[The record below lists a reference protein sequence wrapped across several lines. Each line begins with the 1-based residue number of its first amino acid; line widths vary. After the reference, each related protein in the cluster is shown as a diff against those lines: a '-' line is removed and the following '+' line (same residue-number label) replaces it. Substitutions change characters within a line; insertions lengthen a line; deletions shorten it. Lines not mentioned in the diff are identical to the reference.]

1 MARLSLGF
9 AGLPDTPA
17 HHLSVDGM
25 SPRGPN
31 LSHWPG
37 NRTPS
42 KWKADLSTQI
52 CLAFARA
59 PQGERE
65 AFLDGAEVV
74 LNNHYDT
81 DGFLSLLAVLQGEL
95 ARAREELI
103 VLAAATGDFQAFQTP
118 RSFAVDRIV
127 LNLGDPERS
136 PLAGQFQGLSDGERS
151 LARYEWLLEHA
162 EQILGEPES
171 LAALYEEEL
180 ALVQGQL
187 QTCRQ
192 GALERTDHS
201 PCGLAVLRSDRPL
214 LRMVVNTLAGG
225 YRVLHIVQ
233 GPEGPCY
240 RYHDRTESWFEL
252 VTISPAP
259 RRDLRPL
266 ARQLQEREGDRG
278 AAGWIGDAPTEPVP
292 EVYFGYP
299 SAQEYGKI
307 TRELLPSRLDPEEVE
322 RTFVDFLLGSD
333 ENRSNP

>member
-1 MARLSLGF
+1 M
-9 AGLPDTPA
+9 T
-17 HHLSVDGM
+17 
-25 SPRGPN
+25 PRGPN

-37 NRTPS
+37 NRTPP

-59 PQGERE
+59 PQGEQE

-74 LNNHYDT
+74 LNDHYDT
-81 DGFLSLLAVLQGEL
+81 DGFLSLLAVLRREL
-95 ARAREELI
+95 AQDREELI

-127 LNLGDPERS
+127 LNLADPERT
-136 PLAGQFQGLSDGERS
+136 PLGAQFQDLGDGEKA
-151 LARYEWLLEHA
+151 LARYRWLLEHA
-162 EQILGEPES
+162 EQVLGEPES
-171 LAALYEEEL
+171 LAALYEDEL

-187 QTCRQ
+187 EACGK
-192 GALERTDHS
+192 GALQRTFHP

-214 LRMVVNTLAGG
+214 VRMVLNTLAGA
-225 YRVLHIVQ
+225 YRVLQILQ
-233 GPEGPCY
+233 GPEGMCY

-252 VTISPAP
+252 VTLSPLP

-266 ARQLQEREGDRG
+266 ARQLEEMEGDRG
-278 AAGWIGDAPTEPVP
+278 GGGWFADPPTEPVP
-292 EVYFGYP
+292 EVYFGNA

-322 RTFVDFLLGSD
+322 RAFVDFFL
-333 ENRSNP
+333 EPETRSNL